1 MGAIRDFRVRRKR
14 AKQENCVLVWTM
26 EQSMCIEQKSIQFN
40 EKKIDFFFLYFQ
52 FLIYSVVGYLVLDWI
67 HGYR

>member
-40 EKKIDFFFLYFQ
+40 EKKIDFFFIFSIFDLFSCGL
-52 FLIYSVVGYLVLDWI
+52 FGFGLDPWL
-67 HGYR
+67 